1 LVQFLSKQIDRV
13 KQLILPL
20 EHSPAFDDKDFIIST
35 ANENAY
41 HHLMNWPQWSHP
53 CLSIYGE
60 RGCGKT
66 HLSHIWQDKTK
77 ARYLSG
83 RDFNHV
89 QLEVL
94 FEGEN
99 LFILD
104 DGQSI
109 DREEKLFHFYN
120 YILDKKGGVLFLSTV
135 PPSQWKVTLPDLSSR
150 LKTIPTICIHAPDEA
165 LLARLINKLFQDL
178 QLYVDEDVV
187 GFLLKHIERSFES
200 AHFWVE
206 QLNAVSLIQQRRIT
220 IPLVREMLM
229 VEFPAERHQ

>member
-1 LVQFLSKQIDRV
+1 M

-20 EHSPAFDDKDFIIST
+20 DHSPAFDDKDFIVSA

-41 HHLMNWPQWSHP
+41 HHLMSWPQWHHP

-60 RGCGKT
+60 GGCGKT
-66 HLSHIWQDKTK
+66 HLSHIWQEKTK

-83 RDFNHV
+83 QDFNQV
-89 QLEVL
+89 QLEDL

-104 DGQSI
+104 DAQRI

-120 YILDKKGGVLFLSTV
+120 YILDKKGGALFLSV
-135 PPSQWKVTLPDLSSR
+135 SPPSQWKISLPDLSSR
-150 LKTIPTICIHAPDEA
+150 LKVIPAIRIHAPDEA

-178 QLYVDEDVV
+178 QLHVDEDVV
-187 GFLLKHIERSFES
+187 SFLLKHMERSFES
-200 AHFWVE
+200 AHLWVE
-206 QLNAVSLIQQRRIT
+206 QLNAVSLIQKRRIT
-220 IPLVREMLM
+220 IPLVREVLM
-229 VEFPAERHQ
+229 GEAPAERHL

>member
-1 LVQFLSKQIDRV
+1 V

-20 EHSPAFDDKDFIIST
+20 DHSPAFDDKDFIVST

-41 HHLMNWPQWSHP
+41 HHLMSWPQWPHP

-60 RGCGKT
+60 GGCGKT
-66 HLSHIWQDKTK
+66 HLSHIWQEKTK

-83 RDFNHV
+83 NDFNQV
-89 QLEVL
+89 QLEAL
-94 FEGEN
+94 FDGKN

-104 DGQSI
+104 NAQRI

-120 YILDKKGGVLFLSTV
+120 YILNEKGGVLFLSAV
-135 PPSQWKVTLPDLSSR
+135 PPSQWKVSLPDLSSR
-150 LKTIPTICIHAPDEA
+150 LKIIPAIRIHAPDEA

-178 QLYVDEDVV
+178 QLHVDEDVV
-187 GFLLKHIERSFES
+187 SFLLKHMERSFES

-206 QLNAVSLIQQRRIT
+206 QLNTASLIQKRRIT

-229 VEFPAERHQ
+229 VEFPAERHL